1 MKKIFLGLGA
11 LALAVALVPMFA
23 AFEAHVINVTA
34 QIENALSVPVTPI
47 AFGTV
52 FPQEHL
58 DQPLN
63 VALSRSFFEENRV
76 DDVEYIIRQ
85 KPKCALTNADGTQI
99 IGPTAT
105 GHVISNGQGGYTID
119 CGPAPVDQTDGVWGP
134 LPSLCE
140 YISKD
145 GGDEDGLETNNDD
158 TTPSFHV
165 PFTVASGTTTVSWL
179 DTHGRLRKAA
189 NDTVDN
195 WIIDLAVPCFGGYC
209 AQDWDNFVHGINPNA
224 TSSDYIQPIS
234 NEHKV
239 FGCDLWV
246 EVTGVSEMRPECS
259 DGLDNDTNGY
269 TDHPADP
276 GCTSPSDNDEFSD

>member
-85 KPKCALTNADGTQI
+85 KPKCAVTNEDGTQI
-99 IGPTAT
+99 VGPTWT
-105 GHVISNGQGGYTID
+105 GHVVVGDNPYTTNVTETYYVD
-119 CGPAPVDQTDGVWGP
+119 CDADRPIEVLQHPNPEFWL

-145 GGDEDGLETNNDD
+145 GGDEDGQVEENDG
-158 TTPSFHV
+158 TTPSFHH
-165 PFTVASGTTTVSWL
+165 PFTVGTSTITYL
-179 DTHGRLRKAA
+179 DTHGKLTKAGG
-189 NDTVDN
+189 DTADN

-209 AQDWDNFVHGINPNA
+209 AQDWENFVHGIN
-224 TSSDYIQPIS
+224 SSANPDQYIQPIA

-246 EVTGVSEMRPECS
+246 EVTRVSEV
-259 DGLDNDTNGY
+259 D
-269 TDHPADP
+269 
-276 GCTSPSDNDEFSD
+276 